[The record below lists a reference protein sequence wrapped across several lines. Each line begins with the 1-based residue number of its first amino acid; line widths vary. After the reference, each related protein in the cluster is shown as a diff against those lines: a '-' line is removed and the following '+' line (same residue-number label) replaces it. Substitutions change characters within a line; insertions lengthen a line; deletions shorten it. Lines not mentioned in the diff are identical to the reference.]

1 MGIFC
6 DYFVVA
12 GIAYFECGVYVGV
25 GAAVFAAGSAEGA
38 AAVCGGGTDGV
49 DELLDAIGDLHA
61 VFLPLHDGI
70 VRTNW
75 AGAGIGA
82 DGGFVCG
89 AGGDQ

>member
-1 MGIFC
+1 VAIFC
-6 DYFVVA
+6 DYFVVTR
-12 GIAYFECGVYVGV
+12 IAYFERGVYVRV
-25 GAAVFAAGSAEGA
+25 GAAVFAAGLAQGA
-38 AAVCGGGTDGV
+38 AAVCGGGADGV

-70 VRTNW
+70 VWTNW
-75 AGAGIGA
+75 AGVGIGA